1 MSNLLIKQKKDS
13 AQNNSKIITKKNKNI
28 FSINAL
34 GSLNKGNIEKKNLKE
49 LSLNYFKNYT
59 ISSYPTNTCVNNNR
73 KKIKMCEISK
83 SYHKKKIFQNLNK
96 AKFKKFKQSNS
107 LKDLIKDENIL
118 NLNLRPNHTRKN
130 TNTKIE
136 LFSTNST
143 LSFLNIK
150 DSDKEKVKPVQ
161 IKYINEKNKNKEKD
175 EKFSATFIE
184 NKIRQYIKN
193 NINIKNKKFDNND
206 ISLKKSSKI
215 NIVKQNK
222 SVDFFTTYKK
232 HVNKNRNISFG
243 IGENNNISINK
254 FNIMVKKRN
263 TNSTNLLLDNI
274 SLSLNKN
281 KKRTKSKNKIINNV
295 SYSKNNKTC
304 SFNTNKKSNL
314 SSLPNLLCN
323 NFFFN
328 FNDKNKENDK
338 KYKNRNSYQ
347 NLLEHKRKNKNFDK
361 IRIIDNKKIR
371 KLFKNFK
378 TINRSSKSK
387 LIKNSKSEEKI
398 CLDKNKDIRDK
409 LTIIE
414 KRVKKILDGFYNL
427 YLHTKHNE
435 QIQK

>member
-1 MSNLLIKQKKDS
+1 
-13 AQNNSKIITKKNKNI
+13 
-28 FSINAL
+28 
-34 GSLNKGNIEKKNLKE
+34 
-49 LSLNYFKNYT
+49 
-59 ISSYPTNTCVNNNR
+59 
-73 KKIKMCEISK
+73 
-83 SYHKKKIFQNLNK
+83 
-96 AKFKKFKQSNS
+96 
-107 LKDLIKDENIL
+107 
-118 NLNLRPNHTRKN
+118 
-130 TNTKIE
+130 
-136 LFSTNST
+136 
-143 LSFLNIK
+143 
-150 DSDKEKVKPVQ
+150 
-161 IKYINEKNKNKEKD
+161 
-175 EKFSATFIE
+175 
-184 NKIRQYIKN
+184 
-193 NINIKNKKFDNND
+193 
-206 ISLKKSSKI
+206 
-215 NIVKQNK
+215 
-222 SVDFFTTYKK
+222 
-232 HVNKNRNISFG
+232 
-243 IGENNNISINK
+243 
-254 FNIMVKKRN
+254 MVKKKN